1 MNSSKA
7 LEMLNNGR
15 IEDLK
20 KALQDEIYNES
31 LKGKPNAKKR
41 YAAMKKY
48 FTLVDNPREICKKP
62 CEILYNGKSYH
73 SFTNSYSLALTT
85 ESCGEIEMFEALR
98 NATNLPLGVLNVLI
112 IYVIDSKN
120 GEIPSYNYFLKV
132 INTWKRAQ
140 IKSTKDA
147 IDYIS
152 GKQKQKSTKSY
163 KPQKE
168 VPTWY
173 NEYVE
178 EQEQKKKTNDNKQLS
193 DLDELKEFFKPIKKE

>member
-1 MNSSKA
+1 MKDAVIMSCDMNKDIDYSVLAKASKKLYEDKNRKLGVVPKNTVKA
-7 LEMLNNGR
+7 TASTNDKLIMFLESTTPT
-15 IEDLK
+15 DFVK
-20 KALQDEIYNES
+20 H
-31 LKGKPNAKKR
+31 
-41 YAAMKKY
+41 
-48 FTLVDNPREICKKP
+48 
-62 CEILYNGKSYH
+62 KSG
-73 SFTNSYSLALTT
+73 TALTST
-85 ESCGEIEMFEALR
+85 EIEMFDALLR
-98 NATNLPLGVLNVLI
+98 DTNIGIGILNVLI
-112 IYVIDSKN
+112 GHVLENLN

-152 GKQKQKSTKSY
+152 GKQKQKSTKTY
-163 KPQKE
+163 KQQKE